1 MKYRDNHIYEGR
13 KIRDY
18 KELVSIYKNEHKE
31 HIAFEYKE
39 SPSSTEIRKITYS
52 KFAEDIENMGAKLL
66 HMGIERACLIS
77 PNKYEWY
84 VSYLAVTTAGK
95 IIAPLDKS
103 LPRDEIV
110 NSIERSD
117 CDAVIYT
124 KKYQEAIDIC
134 KKNNPKLVTICF
146 ENDFENILKEGEALD
161 KTEYNNVK
169 IDNKKMT
176 IMLFTSGTTSMSK
189 IVMLS
194 QYAICMDMYETSTM
208 TKFGY
213 DDVFLSFLP
222 LHHTFEST
230 TTFLF
235 GTMSGLTI
243 ALCDGLKYIQK
254 NMVEYQV
261 TGFVCVPLM
270 LEIMYKKIIKNIEKQ
285 GKSKIV
291 KILRTLFRHT
301 SIETR
306 RKIFKDVIDGLGGR
320 LRTIVVGGAAM
331 DKETERGYNDF
342 GIDVLVGYGLTE
354 TSPIIAAENSYSKK
368 VGSVGLP
375 MVDADIKI
383 DNPDKNGDGEIIVK
397 TPTIMLGYYKN
408 EEATKEAIV
417 NGYFHTGDV
426 GHIDKDGFLFI
437 TGRKKDMIVL
447 KNGKK
452 IFPEE
457 LESLINQLPYV
468 SESMVFG
475 KVENTKNDRNSDV
488 VLWAKVVYDKE
499 KINAFEKDENKYYD
513 LILEDIKTKI
523 NKQMPAYKYIRDIII
538 TDSPLIK
545 TTTLK
550 IKRHEEMKLINKAWQ
565 INKKGVKYNYFTS

>member
-1 MKYRDNHIYEGR
+1 MKYKDNHIYEGR

-18 KELVSIYKNEHKE
+18 KELVSIYKNEHKN
-31 HIAFEYKE
+31 HIAFEYKDT
-39 SPSSTEIRKITYS
+39 PTSTKVNKITYS

-66 HMGIERACLIS
+66 DEGIERVCLIS
-77 PNKYEWY
+77 HNRYEWY

-95 IIAPLDKS
+95 IIVPLDKS
-103 LPRDEIV
+103 LPRDEFICSV
-110 NSIERSD
+110 ERSE
-117 CDAVIYT
+117 CDTVIYE
-124 KKYQEAIDIC
+124 KKYKEAIEIC
-134 KKNNPKLVTICF
+134 KKKNPKLKTICF
-146 ENDFENILKEGEALD
+146 EDDFENIIKQGKILD
-161 KTEYNNVK
+161 KKDYYDVK

-243 ALCDGLKYIQK
+243 ALCDGLRYIQK

-291 KILRTLFRHT
+291 KILRTLFRHS

-306 RKIFKDVIDGLGGR
+306 RKIFKSVIDGLGGK

-331 DKETERGYNDF
+331 DKETEQGYNDF

-383 DNPDKNGDGEIIVK
+383 DNPDKDGNGEIIVK
-397 TPTIMLGYYKN
+397 TPTIMLGYYEN
-408 EEATKEAIV
+408 EEATKEAIID
-417 NGYFHTGDV
+417 GYFHTGDI

-457 LESLINQLPYV
+457 LESLINNLPYV
-468 SESMVFG
+468 AESMVFG
-475 KVENTKNDRNSDV
+475 KIEDTKNDRNADV
-488 VLWAKVVYDKE
+488 VLWAKVVYDKD
-499 KINAFEKDENKYYD
+499 KIKAFETDENKYYD
-513 LILEDIKTKI
+513 LILDDIKNKI
-523 NKQMPAYKYIRDIII
+523 NKQMPAYKYIRDIIV
-538 TDSPLIK
+538 TDTPLIK

-550 IKRHEEMKLINKAWQ
+550 IKRHEEMKIIN
-565 INKKGVKYNYFTS
+565 G

>member
-1 MKYRDNHIYEGR
+1 MKIKDNNIYKAE
-13 KIRDY
+13 KINDY
-18 KELVSIYKNEHKE
+18 KELVSIYKNVHKE
-31 HIAFEYKE
+31 HIAFKYKDT
-39 SPSSTEIRKITYS
+39 PSSNEIHKITYS
-52 KFAEDIENMGAKLL
+52 KFANDIENVGAKLL
-66 HMGIERACLIS
+66 DMGIERACLIS
-77 PNKYEWY
+77 PNRYEWY
-84 VSYLAVTTAGK
+84 VFYLAVTTAGK

-110 NSIERSD
+110 SSIKRSE
-117 CDAVIYT
+117 CDTVIYA

-134 KKNNPKLVTICF
+134 KKDNPKLVTICF
-146 ENDFENILKEGEALD
+146 EDDFEQMVSDGEKLD
-161 KTEYNNVK
+161 KTDYNNVK

-194 QYAICMDMYETSTM
+194 QYAICMDIYETNTM
-208 TKFGY
+208 TEFGY
-213 DDVFLSFLP
+213 DDTFLSFLP

-235 GTMSGLTI
+235 GTKAGLTI

-270 LEIMYKKIIKNIEKQ
+270 LEIMYKKILKNIEKQ
-285 GKSKIV
+285 GKSRIV
-291 KILRTLFRHT
+291 KILRVLFRHAP
-301 SIETR
+301 IEMR
-306 RKIFKDVIDGLGGR
+306 RKVFKSVIDGLGGK

-331 DKETERGYNDF
+331 DKDTEQGYNDF

-354 TSPIIAAENSYSKK
+354 TSPIIAAQNTYCKK
-368 VGSVGLP
+368 LGSVGLP
-375 MVDADIKI
+375 MADVDIKI

-408 EEATKEAIV
+408 EEATKEAIID
-417 NGYFHTGDV
+417 GYFHTGDI
-426 GHIDKDGFLFI
+426 GHIDKDGYILI

-457 LESLINQLPYV
+457 LESLINELPYV

-475 KVENTKNDRNSDV
+475 KIDDTKNDRNADV
-488 VLWAKVVYDKE
+488 VLWAKIVYDKD
-499 KINAFEKDENKYYD
+499 KIKAFEKDKNKYHD
-513 LILEDIKTKI
+513 MILEDIKTKI
-523 NKQMPAYKYIRDIII
+523 NKQMPAYKYIRDIIV
-538 TDSPLIK
+538 TDVPLIK

-550 IKRHEEMKLINKAWQ
+550 IKRHEEMKLIN
-565 INKKGVKYNYFTS
+565 S